1 MKIFSLYMKIAELDI
16 RVFLNQFLY
25 YFRKIPVLNWLA
37 PGSSYKMHG
46 PKDFFSVFAPLGTI
60 VVKFSKSMLYNG
72 IIALISFGLSNFNR
86 LNTPEIFLNILLIR
100 IFINISKF
108 YYDDMKEK
116 VLIHYNLFKVDPKAF
131 TFSGIFLQEF
141 VNIFGSFISM
151 SIIGRVLGIE
161 SKLLMSIAI
170 LNYLISI
177 VYNGINFTF
186 FDKGILNPNNYVK
199 YQTTSKILILISL
212 VFTIIFAVNL
222 TELIINPVGIIIS
235 LIFCMISIFV
245 LIKIN
250 SYTEILLLFEEEY
263 SKINIDSKDTIANKT
278 SLLKAKDLEASKSYI
293 RDGLKGYKLLNEIF
307 FQRHR
312 RLMLNPILVK
322 SGILAL
328 IFLVSVNIRFIWN
341 LIGLDGG
348 ELFANDSVNRIVT
361 EFLPGIIPFVA
372 YVVFFQESTTRTMFI
387 NCDQALMQYG
397 FYRRP
402 NDLLK
407 MFRLRFIKLLFW
419 NGLPLFIISIW
430 LVGIRIIYSVELF
443 SLLIVGLQAIS
454 LWFFFSIHTLFIY
467 YIFQPYNDKYELK
480 HPIYQIINW
489 IVYMICYFSMNSR
502 WSGPLVAPGFIVA
515 AILYSVVALI
525 LVYKLAPKTFKVR
538 ISK

>member
-16 RVFLNQFLY
+16 RTFLNQVLFY
-25 YFRKIPVLNWLA
+25 YRKIPVLNWLS
-37 PGSSYKMHG
+37 PGSSYKMEG
-46 PKDFFSVFAPLGTI
+46 LKSFFSFFAPLGTVI
-60 VVKFSKSMLYNG
+60 VKFSRSLLYYG
-72 IIALISFGLSNFNR
+72 IIALISFGLSRLER
-86 LNTPEIFLNILLIR
+86 LNTSEIFLNFLLIT
-100 IFINISKF
+100 IFLDFSKF
-108 YYDDMKEK
+108 YFDDMKEK
-116 VLIHYNLFKVDPKAF
+116 VLIHYSLFKVDPKNF

-141 VNIFGSFISM
+141 VNIFGSFISLSLVGRIL
-151 SIIGRVLGIE
+151 SIDPR
-161 SKLLMSIAI
+161 LLFSIAA
-170 LNYLISI
+170 LSYLISI
-177 VYNGINFTF
+177 FYNGINFTL
-186 FDKGILNPNNYVK
+186 FDKGILNPNNYENYNNISRVFMVMAI
-199 YQTTSKILILISL
+199 ILN
-212 VFTIIFAVNL
+212 IIFAINL
-222 TELIINPVGIIIS
+222 SQFIINSLGMVISFILCIVGVF
-235 LIFCMISIFV
+235 L
-245 LIKIN
+245 LIKLN
-250 SYTEILLLFEEEY
+250 SYTEILLSFEEEY
-263 SKINIDSKDTIANKT
+263 SKVTTDSKDKIANKT
-278 SLLKAKDLEASKSYI
+278 SLLKTKDLEASKSYI

-312 RLMLNPILVK
+312 RLMLNPILIK

-348 ELFANDSVNRIVT
+348 EIFANESINNIVT
-361 EFLPGIIPFVA
+361 EFLPGVIPIVS
-372 YVVFFQESTTRTMFI
+372 YLVFFQESTTRTMFI

-419 NGLPLFIISIW
+419 NGLPLLIMGIW
-430 LVGIRIIYSVELF
+430 LIGIRFIYNVELF
-443 SLLIVGLQAIS
+443 SLLIVGLQIIS

-480 HPIYQIINW
+480 HPIYQIING

-502 WSGPLVAPGFIVA
+502 WSGPLVAPGFIVS
-515 AILYSVVALI
+515 AILYSVIALI